1 MAIVNHLKEMLETEE
16 GIHMIYAFR
25 TFNNSERN
33 IEWTESKKTQ
43 KRLLEMF
50 NDKNLRKWEE
60 CKGTGCIRRH
70 ASINN
75 QWCGLLF
82 SSKKDRPDL
91 FNKCDIEGDYIL
103 IISCL

>member
-1 MAIVNHLKEMLETEE
+1 MAIVNRIKEVLETEDGMVMGYE
-16 GIHMIYAFR
+16 FR
-25 TFNNSERN
+25 TLTNWERD
-33 IEWTESKKTQ
+33 IEWTKSKKTH

-60 CKGTGCIRRH
+60 WKGTGCITRH

-82 SSKKDRPDL
+82 STKEDRPDL
-91 FNKCDIEGDYIL
+91 FKNYKENYIL
-103 IISCL
+103 IITSL